1 MNKKQLIRDGLL
13 IGIVVAVI
21 AIIYLIS
28 LLNRKPS
35 EVATVNYNNQPLFS
49 VELKSGTLKS
59 QTTVYQV
66 DALPVIKEGKLY
78 IQDTLDTRLEKGKG
92 VIVYNH
98 HYVILGNIDYVI
110 IQYNQTNQTIR
121 VLEETSPYKIC
132 STQGESKG
140 APIVCLPNL
149 VTITFGKLDGLDG
162 II

>member
-13 IGIVVAVI
+13 IGIVVTVI

-35 EVATVNYNNQPLFS
+35 EVAVVNYNNQPLFS
-49 VELKSGTLKS
+49 VELKSGVLKS
-59 QTTVYQV
+59 KTTVYEV
-66 DALPVIKEGKLY
+66 DVLPVIKEGKLY
-78 IQDTLDTRLEKGKG
+78 INDELDTRLEKGSG
-92 VIVYNH
+92 VIVYDN
-98 HYVILGNIDYVI
+98 HYVILGNLDYMI
-110 IQYNQTNQTIR
+110 IKYNQSNQTIK

-140 APIVCLPNL
+140 APIICLPNL
-149 VTITFGKLDGLDG
+149 VTITFGKLDGLDV